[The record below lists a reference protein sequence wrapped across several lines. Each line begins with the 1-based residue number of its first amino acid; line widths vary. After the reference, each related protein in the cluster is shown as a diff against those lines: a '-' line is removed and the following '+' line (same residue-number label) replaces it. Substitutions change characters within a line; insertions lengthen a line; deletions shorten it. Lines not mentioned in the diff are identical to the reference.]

1 MNENRFSRIE
11 CKLDSV
17 VRSQKR
23 LKAAENVLKSYDDRI
38 KLLEYKSIDIEARGG
53 RNNLLFY
60 GFSEMRNEDCVVKI
74 GDFVCE
80 KFDLR
85 PDAVVIER
93 AHRVGKFKQDKTR
106 PIIAAFRDY
115 FITGRIMSQ
124 GRILK
129 GTQNSVSR
137 DYPQEVTN
145 VRRLLW
151 DELKNIKSQDPQAKV
166 SLGYPAKLIVSNR
179 VVLDL
184 FPEWDSIM
192 KGSRIDGKHPS
203 QQKLRSKNMSVNS
216 SMSSQPINSTGV
228 NNLASSRQVSL
239 VNGQLLVDTSG
250 VASGA
255 VSQSGASMPPP
266 PPPPPPP
273 PGMNITNS

>member
-1 MNENRFSRIE
+1 MGGRGGNFGSIYSRNDCNMFAVLSGHNQDGGTDSSDCEDLFSDTQSANGFQTVERRQGKRRRQNTGSGNISTSQADDETDYEMLGTDEKLSLILSKVSMNENRFSRIE

-38 KLLEYKSIDIEARGG
+38 KLLEYKSIDIEARGR

-93 AHRVGKFKQDKTR
+93 AHRVGKFKQSKTR

-115 FITGRIMSQ
+115 FITERIMSQ
-124 GRILK
+124 GRIPK
-129 GTQNSVSR
+129 GTQNVYR
-137 DYPQEVTN
+137 VITH
-145 VRRLLW
+145 RRLRMRAGYCGMNLRT
-151 DELKNIKSQDPQAKV
+151 LKAKI
-166 SLGYPAKLIVSNR
+166 LR
-179 VVLDL
+179 
-184 FPEWDSIM
+184 
-192 KGSRIDGKHPS
+192 
-203 QQKLRSKNMSVNS
+203 LRSRWGIQQN
-216 SMSSQPINSTGV
+216 
-228 NNLASSRQVSL
+228 
-239 VNGQLLVDTSG
+239 
-250 VASGA
+250 
-255 VSQSGASMPPP
+255 
-266 PPPPPPP
+266 
-273 PGMNITNS
+273 